1 MVWTLT
7 SRTSQPS
14 RRPFLRGLVAGG
26 LLGGLLGAGATASAE
41 PGTFSFWHTGR
52 GCARRHL
59 SGDPEAARQR
69 ADFLSDWVLDRIDA
83 SDEQRAQIK
92 GLVAAALDELMQLRG
107 QHQAHRAAFV
117 AALVQPAVDRA
128 GLEQIRKAEL
138 ELAER
143 ASQTIVT
150 SLASMSEV
158 LTPEQR
164 ARLAELAARWQERHR
179 GT

>member
-7 SRTSQPS
+7 SRSPQPS

-26 LLGGLLGAGATASAE
+26 LLGGLLGAGVAAAE
-41 PGTFSFWHTGR
+41 PGSFSFWHTGR
-52 GCARRHL
+52 ECARRHF
-59 SGDPEAARQR
+59 SHDPNAARQR
-69 ADFLSDWVLDRIDA
+69 ADFLSDWVLDQIDA
-83 SDEQRAQIK
+83 SSEQREQIK
-92 GLVAAALDELMQLRG
+92 ALVAGTLEELMQLRE
-107 QHQAHRAAFV
+107 QHQAHRAALV
-117 AALVQPAVDRA
+117 AALVKPAVDRA
-128 GLEQIRKAEL
+128 ELERVRKAEL
-138 ELAER
+138 ELADR
-143 ASQTIVT
+143 ASHTIVT